1 VPTTDALSH
10 ERRAFHERRAV
21 PWWWW
26 VIALVIV
33 VPTAEAVVVLGP
45 EITTQGSWTLGFLCL
60 VVTVA
65 LVAAVLLSLSRSDV
79 DVDRRGLRAGRDTLA
94 ASAIGRVRVLD
105 RTTAR
110 ALLGRD
116 ARADAHLSIRPWV
129 HTAVQIEVVDPTDRT
144 PYWVV
149 GTRRPGELAA
159 ALAMLGSLAAGDTR
173 ATEDARESGDRT
185 KHASGNDQART
196 GGGVT

>member
-1 VPTTDALSH
+1 MSTTDATHLH
-10 ERRAFHERRAV
+10 ERYFHERRVV

-45 EITTQGSWTLGFLCL
+45 EITTQGSWTLGLVCL

-65 LVAAVLLSLSRSDV
+65 MVAAVLLSLSRSDV
-79 DVDRRGLRAGRDTLA
+79 DVDRDGLRAGRATLA

-105 RTTAR
+105 RDTAR

-129 HTAVQIEVVDPTDRT
+129 HTAVQIEVVDPTVRA

-149 GTRRPGELAA
+149 GTRRPGQLAA
-159 ALAMLGSLAAGDTR
+159 ALSRLGSPAPGD
-173 ATEDARESGDRT
+173 AKGD
-185 KHASGNDQART
+185 ASGNDHARA